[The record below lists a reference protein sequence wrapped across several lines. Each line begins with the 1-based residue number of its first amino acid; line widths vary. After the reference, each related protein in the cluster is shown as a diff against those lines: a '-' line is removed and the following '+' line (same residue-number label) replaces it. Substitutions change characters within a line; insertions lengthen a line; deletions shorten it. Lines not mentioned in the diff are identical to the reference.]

1 MLQGISLLH
10 LDDEEAV
17 AILLE
22 LLSRGILV
30 EEGVADF
37 LKAPEKPRWVRV
49 AQV

>member
-10 LDDEEAV
+10 LDDEEVV

-22 LLSRGILV
+22 LFSRGILV
-30 EEGVADF
+30 KEDVVEF

-49 AQV
+49 APV